1 MQSDRVHRKET
12 NGRLWCSLIE
22 TGGNCWCGLIETSGK
37 CLSSLIE
44 TMRES
49 VEQSDRDQRE
59 LVVYN
64 ICAII
69 SLSNSSLKKVLIIR
83 FPFDKFLGE
92 T

>member
-1 MQSDRVHRKET
+1 MQSNRDR
-12 NGRLWCSLIE
+12 
-22 TGGNCWCGLIETSGK
+22 
-37 CLSSLIE
+37 
-44 TMRES
+44 RELLVRS
-49 VEQSDRDQRE
+49 DRDQREMFKQSDRDQRE